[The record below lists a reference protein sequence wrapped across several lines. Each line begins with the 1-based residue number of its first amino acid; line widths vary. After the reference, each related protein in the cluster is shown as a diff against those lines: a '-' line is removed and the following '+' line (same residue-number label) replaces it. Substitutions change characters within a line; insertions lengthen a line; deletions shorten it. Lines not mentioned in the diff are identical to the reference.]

1 MINLGMVPP
10 GSTIVIPYDT
20 YDGGT
25 GASATQSGFA
35 ASDIEI
41 YRDGSVT
48 QRSSDSGYT
57 LLDTD
62 GIDFDGLTGIN
73 GFSVSLADNTDA
85 GFYRAGS
92 TYFVVVASVTV
103 DAQTVNFVAATFTIG
118 YPGVLNTSLSSVTNQ
133 TTLVLTNGP
142 AEDDA
147 LNGMDVVIH
156 GVASA
161 VQLGRAVIA
170 DYVGSTKTVTL
181 AAATTFTVAAN
192 DNITVLGPSALQ
204 PTIMGRTLDV
214 STTGEAGL
222 DWSNIGAPTTTVNL
236 SGTTVKTATD
246 VETDTAD
253 IQSRLPAALVSG
265 RIDSSVGAIAANAI
279 TAAAAAAD
287 FGAEIADAVWDEA
300 LSGHVTAGTA
310 GQALYGARSGTA
322 QAGAATTIT
331 LDASASATN
340 DIYNYQLIV
349 ITGGTGAGQAR
360 IITDYDGTTKVA
372 TVNTWQTNPASD
384 SVFLVI
390 PFGQIPGATAPTAA
404 EVADAVW
411 DEATAG
417 HTTAGTFGEQ
427 LKTDVD
433 AILAD
438 TNELQVDW
446 ANGGRL
452 DLIID
457 DILLDTGTTLD
468 DLIDTEVAAILTA
481 VDTEIADIQSRLP
494 AALVSGRIDASV
506 GAMAANV
513 MTAAAAAA
521 DLSAEIAD
529 AVWDEATSGH
539 TTAGSYG
546 KAVPD
551 IEVDTTAIEADTQDI
566 QSRLPAALTGGRIDA
581 SVGAMAANVI
591 TAAAA
596 AADFGA
602 EIADA
607 VLDEALAGHS
617 TAGSLGKA
625 VTDIEVDTSTTLQ
638 GELDGIQADTEDI
651 QARLPA
657 ALVSGRMSSDMVAVS
672 GDTVAADR
680 LEAALD
686 GTVTGSVNDAAA
698 TTTSFVTD
706 LSSAVNDYYNGR
718 LLTFTSGVL
727 TGQQVEITDYVGATK
742 TVTVSATTSAPANT
756 VTFVIT

>member
-10 GSTIVIPYDT
+10 GSTIYIPYDT

-35 ASDIEI
+35 AADIEI
-41 YRDGSVT
+41 YRDGSIT
-48 QRSSDSGYT
+48 QRSSDAGYT

-73 GFSVSLADNTDA
+73 GFSVSLADNSDA

-92 TYFVVVASVTV
+92 QYFVVVASVTV

-118 YPGVLNTSLSSVTNQ
+118 YPGVLNTNLSSVTNQ
-133 TTLVLTNGP
+133 TTFVLLNGP

-156 GVASA
+156 DVASA
-161 VQLGRAVIA
+161 VQLGRAVIS

-204 PTIMGRTLDV
+204 PTVMGRTLDV

-222 DWSNIGAPTTTVNL
+222 DWANIGAPTTTVGL

-246 VETDTAD
+246 VETDT
-253 IQSRLPAALVSG
+253 
-265 RIDSSVGAIAANAI
+265 
-279 TAAAAAAD
+279 
-287 FGAEIADAVWDEA
+287 
-300 LSGHVTAGTA
+300 
-310 GQALYGARSGTA
+310 
-322 QAGAATTIT
+322 
-331 LDASASATN
+331 
-340 DIYNYQLIV
+340 
-349 ITGGTGAGQAR
+349 
-360 IITDYDGTTKVA
+360 
-372 TVNTWQTNPASD
+372 
-384 SVFLVI
+384 
-390 PFGQIPGATAPTAA
+390 
-404 EVADAVW
+404 
-411 DEATAG
+411 
-417 HTTAGTFGEQ
+417 
-427 LKTDVD
+427 
-433 AILAD
+433 
-438 TNELQVDW
+438 
-446 ANGGRL
+446 
-452 DLIID
+452 
-457 DILLDTGTTLD
+457 
-468 DLIDTEVAAILTA
+468 
-481 VDTEIADIQSRLP
+481 ADIQSRLP

-513 MTAAAAAA
+513 MTAAAAASDFGDEMA
-521 DLSAEIAD
+521 DKVWDEALSGHVTAGTAGQALYGARSGTAQAGAATSITLDASASATDDIYNYQLLVITGGTGVGQARIITDYVGSTKVATVGTWQTNPASDSVFLIIPFGQIPGATAPTAGEVAD

-539 TTAGSYG
+539 TTAGTYG

-551 IEVDTTAIEADTQDI
+551 IEVDTTAIEVDTQDI
-566 QSRLPAALTGGRIDA
+566 QGRLPAALTGGRIDA
-581 SVGAMAANVI
+581 SVGAMAANVLTATAI
-591 TAAAA
+591 ATDAITAAKIATDAIGASELAADAVAEIQSGLATSAALATVQADTDNIQTRLPAALVSGRIDASVGAMDANVMTAAAA
-596 AADFGA
+596 AADLSA

-607 VLDEALAGHS
+607 VWDEATAGH
-617 TAGSLGKA
+617 TTGGTFGEQLK
-625 VTDIEVDTSTTLQ
+625 TDVDAILADTNELQVDWVNGGRLDLILDDILLDTGTTLDDLIDTEIASILAAVDT
-638 GELDGIQADTEDI
+638 EIADI
-651 QARLPA
+651 QTRLPA

-672 GDTVAADR
+672 GDTTAADR

-718 LLTFTSGVL
+718 LLTFTSGAL

-742 TVTVSATTSAPANT
+742 VVTISATTSAAANG